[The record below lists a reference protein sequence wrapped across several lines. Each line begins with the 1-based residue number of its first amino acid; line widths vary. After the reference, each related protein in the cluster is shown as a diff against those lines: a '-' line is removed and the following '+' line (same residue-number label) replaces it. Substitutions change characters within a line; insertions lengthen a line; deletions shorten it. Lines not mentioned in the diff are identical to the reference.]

1 MAVMSVLLLQSVP
14 HALSDSSLMDL
25 PVPPVS
31 QPSTAVF
38 SVPTLLSVSCAKVD
52 TTLTHLL
59 PISVSPV
66 PLLFQAVLSADL
78 AVSVTPVLEATS

>member
-25 PVPPVS
+25 PVLPVS
-31 QPSTAVF
+31 QSSTAVF
-38 SVPTLLSVSCAKVD
+38 SAQTLLSVSCAKVD

-59 PISVSPV
+59 PISVFPV
-66 PLLFQAVLSADL
+66 PLLFQAVLSADPT
-78 AVSVTPVLEATS
+78 VSVTTVLEATS